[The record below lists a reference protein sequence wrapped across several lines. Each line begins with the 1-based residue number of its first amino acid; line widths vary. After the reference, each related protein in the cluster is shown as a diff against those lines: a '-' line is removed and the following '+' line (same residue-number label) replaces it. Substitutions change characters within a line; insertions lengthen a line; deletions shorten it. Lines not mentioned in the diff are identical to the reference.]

1 MGASTVGRLLYE
13 IGCDEVVP
21 VRYSRRS
28 LAFRCFPLL
37 QMTVAAVGVVVLG
50 VVLGRL

>member
-13 IGCDEVVP
+13 IGRDEVMP
-21 VRYSRRS
+21 ERYSRKS
-28 LAFRCFPLL
+28 LVIRCIPLA

>member
-1 MGASTVGRLLYE
+1 MGATTVGRLLYE
-13 IGCDEVVP
+13 IGRDEVAP
-21 VRYSRRS
+21 VRYSRKS

-37 QMTVAAVGVVVLG
+37 QMMVAAVGVVVLG